1 MQTKTSTTIGFIGLG
16 LIGGSIAKAIR
27 QYYPDY
33 QILAFDKSRETLA
46 LAMQDGTIDIS
57 CTAIDEQ
64 FSHCSYLFL
73 CAPIS
78 YNNAYLSQLKDLI
91 HPDCILTDVGS
102 VKTAIHEEITRLG
115 LDANFIGGHPMAGS
129 EKSGFANSK
138 AHLIENAYYILTPS
152 DKVSSEKLEDYRCFV
167 QSLKALPIVLDYRLH
182 DTVTGTISHLPHIIA
197 SCLVN
202 FVKSTDTKEELM
214 KLLAAGGFKDITR
227 IASSSPTMWEHILT
241 ANREHFSQI
250 LGNYIESLN
259 MAKAMIDQG
268 DSQGIYSFFDS
279 SRSYRNS
286 VPDISAG
293 PIKKLFAI
301 YCDII
306 DETGGIATI
315 ATILASNLISI
326 KNIGIVH
333 NREFEEGVLR
343 IEFYEASAQEQAA
356 QVLRRHRYTVYER
369 S

>member
-1 MQTKTSTTIGFIGLG
+1 MKTGFIGLG

-27 QYYPDY
+27 QYYPDSE
-33 QILAFDKSRETLA
+33 IIAFDKNRETLA
-46 LAMQDGTIDIS
+46 LA
-57 CTAIDEQ
+57 TAESVINTAVTVIDEN
-64 FSHCSYLFL
+64 FKGCDYLFL
-73 CAPIS
+73 CAPVI
-78 YNNAYLSQLKDLI
+78 YNSAYLSQVKPFLSKQT
-91 HPDCILTDVGS
+91 ILTDVGS
-102 VKTAIHEEITRLG
+102 VKTPIHEEVEKIG
-115 LDANFIGGHPMAGS
+115 LSDFFIGGHPMAGS
-129 EKSGFANSK
+129 EKSGYANSK
-138 AHLIENAYYILTPS
+138 SVLIENSYYILTPS
-152 DKVSSEKLEDYRCFV
+152 EPEQKEKVQAFSDFI
-167 QSLKALPIVLDYRLH
+167 QSLRAIPVTLDCKTH
-182 DTVTGTISHLPHIIA
+182 DYVTGTISHLPHVIA
-197 SCLVN
+197 SSLVN
-202 FVKSTDTKEELM
+202 FVRDHDTKDELM

-241 ANREHFSQI
+241 ANREHISQI

-268 DSQGIYSFFDS
+268 DSQGIY
-279 SRSYRNS
+279 

-306 DETGGIATI
+306 DEAGGIATI